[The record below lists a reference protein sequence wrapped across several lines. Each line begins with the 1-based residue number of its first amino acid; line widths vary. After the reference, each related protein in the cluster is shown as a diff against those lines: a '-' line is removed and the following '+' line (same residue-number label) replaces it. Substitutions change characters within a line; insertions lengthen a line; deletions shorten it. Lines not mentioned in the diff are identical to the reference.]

1 VADELEVAEPVTEE
15 TPTETVEET
24 TPSQATEE
32 VAAEETETETTESET
47 PIEEAETD
55 TEESD
60 DAPELPKKQAKK
72 YSPEL
77 MDHYAAKYGLTSEDL
92 KDPKQYGVLKSK
104 IDSDIYVAE
113 LSERL
118 AALESPTEE
127 VVDEPAEPQR
137 QNAPATPEERAAY
150 QVRLR
155 NFAKEITDP
164 EQATAYAKS
173 WCESQGV
180 KYEDVVKSG
189 NFKAEQFVEEQT
201 MYAANLVNTILP
213 RLLPAFIESAIE
225 ARYPTFTG
233 MYENALH
240 SNTWEDLRASDPN
253 YKSLHAFGTP
263 EFKAGYGEVA
273 KKYGLDQM
281 QFNDKAGRPLSA
293 QKNVA
298 ERYRIAAQLLSGQ
311 AASPQA
317 IQDAMNKGKEQ
328 ASRTNRKVATIRGL
342 GGAGRPTGKIAPAAD
357 KPEGG
362 SLGDAYKREHG
373 NSHAKSLE
381 DLI

>member
-1 VADELEVAEPVTEE
+1 MKAGPDGKPSRFASLACPAMPRPTYGSFKFCWKKFIRRSRKSQSWGRGANVADELEVAEPVTEE

-32 VAAEETETETTESET
+32 VAAEETETETNESKT
-47 PIEEAETD
+47 PIEEAETE

-77 MDHYAAKYGLTSEDL
+77 IDHYAAKYGLTSEDL

-201 MYAANLVNTILP
+201 MYAANQI
-213 RLLPAFIESAIE
+213 
-225 ARYPTFTG
+225 
-233 MYENALH
+233 
-240 SNTWEDLRASDPN
+240 
-253 YKSLHAFGTP
+253 
-263 EFKAGYGEVA
+263 
-273 KKYGLDQM
+273 
-281 QFNDKAGRPLSA
+281 GR
-293 QKNVA
+293 
-298 ERYRIAAQLLSGQ
+298 
-311 AASPQA
+311 
-317 IQDAMNKGKEQ
+317 
-328 ASRTNRKVATIRGL
+328 
-342 GGAGRPTGKIAPAAD
+342 
-357 KPEGG
+357 
-362 SLGDAYKREHG
+362 
-373 NSHAKSLE
+373 
-381 DLI
+381 